1 MSYVEKALERV
12 NKLIE
17 QSEENSEEQIDYI
30 VMKQACEKQIAISR
44 TIKSGKYHCPKCEA
58 EVGENNGFCK
68 EGSKII
74 LGR

>member
-44 TIKSGKYHCPKCEA
+44 TIKSGKYHCPKCET
-58 EVGENNGFCK
+58 EVKTSGFCK
-68 EGSKII
+68 ECGQK
-74 LGR
+74 LY